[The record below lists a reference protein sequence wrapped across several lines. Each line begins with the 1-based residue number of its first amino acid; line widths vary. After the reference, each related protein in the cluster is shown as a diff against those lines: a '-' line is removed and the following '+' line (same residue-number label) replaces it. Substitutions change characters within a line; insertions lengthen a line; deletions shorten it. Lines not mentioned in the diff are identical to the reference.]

1 MCNPYYKSRALYQ
14 LAIFYDKKSY
24 ELLNQS
30 FILTKNNQESSL
42 KFQVLE
48 NIFNI
53 IHYKDIEQKLFIQQI
68 VNELILTYDN
78 IDDVYNRIIASIRL
92 SFYGSG
98 EFRKKYLTNTL
109 ETLYQMNENDDK
121 IKLII

>member
-1 MCNPYYKSRALYQ
+1 
-14 LAIFYDKKSY
+14 
-24 ELLNQS
+24 
-30 FILTKNNQESSL
+30 
-42 KFQVLE
+42 
-48 NIFNI
+48 
-53 IHYKDIEQKLFIQQI
+53 IEQKLFIQQI

-109 ETLYQMNENDDK
+109 ETLYQMNENDDS
-121 IKLII
+121 